1 MKDVTAESIV
11 DIYPV
16 SGWVPINFGELWAYR
31 ELLYFFIWRDIKLRY
46 KQTILGA
53 GWAII
58 RPLMMMIVFSLV
70 FGTLMKVPSEGV
82 PYPLFNYAALLP
94 WTFFAE
100 GITRSANSLTE
111 DAGLI
116 QKVYFPRMIKPLAS
130 IIAPI
135 LDFCIAFVIFIGM
148 MFFFG
153 FPLTMNIIWLPVFLL
168 MALLTA
174 LGVGLWMSA
183 VNVQYRDVRYV
194 LPFVVQ
200 LWLFISP
207 VVYSSSLLPEQFQV
221 IYGLNPMAGVIEG
234 FRWAL
239 LGTTPPGSLMI
250 ASMTIVLAL
259 LISGAYYFRR
269 TEKLFADV
277 V

>member
-1 MKDVTAESIV
+1 MKEISKEPII

-16 SGWVPINFGELWAYR
+16 SGWVAIKLGELWAYR

-53 GWAII
+53 AWAII
-58 RPLMMMIVFSLV
+58 RPLLMMIVFSFI
-70 FGTLMKVPSEGV
+70 FGNLLKVPSSGI

-94 WTFFAE
+94 WTLFAE
-100 GITRSANSLTE
+100 GVTRAANSLTE
-111 DAGLI
+111 DVGLI
-116 QKVYFPRMIKPLAS
+116 QKVYFPRMVKPLAS
-130 IIAPI
+130 VLAPI
-135 LDFCIAFVIFIGM
+135 LDFCIAFLIFIGLM
-148 MFFFG
+148 LFYG
-153 FPLTMNIIWLPVFLL
+153 FPITIQILWLPVFLFL
-168 MALLTA
+168 ALLTT

-183 VNVQYRDVRYV
+183 VNIQYRDVRYV
-194 LPFVVQ
+194 LPFIIQ

-207 VVYSSSLLPEQFQV
+207 VVYSSNLLSGPYQI
-221 IYGLNPMAGVIEG
+221 IYGLNPVAGVIEG

-239 LGTTPPGSLMI
+239 LGTTAPGPLMV
-250 ASMTIVLAL
+250 ASVAIIIVL

-269 TEKLFADV
+269 VEKIFADV